1 MVHSQQ
7 FPRHHA
13 RADVRRHDQGDQGHR
28 RTETHTV
35 SRTIHT
41 PDDTDF
47 VDITIDVG
55 HAQITAT
62 QHHPF
67 WSPGTHHRIDG
78 GDLRP
83 GQTLRTSSGA
93 TVTVLRVHRFH
104 RLHSAYSLTV
114 DSLHTYYVL
123 AGTTPVLV
131 RNTNGC
137 PAGTMVLGIGEHS
150 EALAK
155 EIHRG
160 GIPSTATNS
169 GKWSAGPTGSRS
181 PCG

>member
-1 MVHSQQ
+1 M
-7 FPRHHA
+7 
-13 RADVRRHDQGDQGHR
+13 
-28 RTETHTV
+28 
-35 SRTIHT
+35 
-41 PDDTDF
+41 
-47 VDITIDVG
+47 DVG
-55 HAQITAT
+55 HARITAT

-104 RLHSAYSLTV
+104 RLHSAYNLTV

-131 RNTNGC
+131 HNTNGC

-181 PCG
+181 PCGWPRCRTSCATMARSQSAEGFPRRYPGRAVCARL